1 VKKEYLSQL
10 RKYIAQNNILLN
22 EPMSKHTSFKT
33 GGNCELMVFAKSE
46 QDIINILKL
55 TKKYDEKLYV
65 LGNCTN
71 LIVRDKGVKGTILKI
86 SKGFDSIVVEDNK
99 IIAKAGTLL
108 SKLAKVAQQNGL
120 TGLEFASGIPGTVGG
135 AVSMNAGAYG
145 GEISDVL
152 AYTKFIDKEGNIS
165 QINNMEHEFTYR
177 KSVFSNNNNIII
189 ESGFLLKKD
198 DKSNIQKKMNDY
210 NSRRKQKQ
218 PLQFPNAGSVFK
230 RPLGYYTGQLIE
242 QCNLKGYNINGA
254 MISDLHAG
262 FIINENNATSKDIIG
277 LIAHIQE
284 TVYNK
289 YKVKLETEVKIIG
302 EI

>member
-10 RKYIAQNNILLN
+10 KQYIAQKNILLN
-22 EPMSKHTSFKT
+22 EPMSRHTSFKT
-33 GGNCELMVFAKSE
+33 GGNCELMVLAKSE
-46 QDIINILKL
+46 QDIINIIKL
-55 TKKYDEKLYV
+55 TKRYNEKLYV

-86 SKGFDSIVVEDNK
+86 SKGFDGIVVEDNK
-99 IIAKAGTLL
+99 LTAKAGTLL

-120 TGLEFASGIPGTVGG
+120 AGLEFASGIPGTVGG

-145 GEISDVL
+145 GEIKDIL
-152 AYTKFIDKEGNIS
+152 AYTKFIDEEGNIS

-177 KSVFSNNNNIII
+177 KSVFFNNNNIIV
-189 ESGFLLKKD
+189 ESGFLLKKGE
-198 DKSNIQKKMNDY
+198 KSDIQEKMNNY
-210 NSRRKQKQ
+210 NKKRKQKQ
-218 PLQFPNAGSVFK
+218 PLQFPSAGSVFK

-254 MISDLHAG
+254 MISSLHAG
-262 FIINENNATSKDIIG
+262 FIINENNATSEDIIG

-289 YKVKLETEVKIIG
+289 YNVRLETEVKIIG